1 MCNFNRV
8 GVAINEQYIN
18 QNNMFIEL
26 APNKGYTSTG
36 GRWADMMHH
45 ESDRWQ

>member
-8 GVAINEQYIN
+8 GVAISEQYIN
-18 QNNMFIEL
+18 QNMFIEL
-26 APNKGYTSTG
+26 ALNKGYASTG

-45 ESDRWQ
+45 ESDRCQ